1 MISFKKARIDQDTI
15 KIGNTTIIINNITY
29 KTLKEDKKD
38 INWLMRI
45 FFLMLIIPLIQIKFI
60 GFYLYS
66 LEILTPFFL
75 LAVIAA
81 IGLIVHHKNMMIY
94 LMIINTNDDKQHL
107 IFAKSI
113 LILRFIDDFIN
124 RVLYINMENGERRIE
139 NNV

>member
-66 LEILTPFFL
+66 LEILTPFF
-75 LAVIAA
+75 
-81 IGLIVHHKNMMIY
+81 
-94 LMIINTNDDKQHL
+94 
-107 IFAKSI
+107 
-113 LILRFIDDFIN
+113 FISCN
-124 RVLYINMENGERRIE
+124 CSYWPYSTS
-139 NNV
+139 